1 VVSRFGGRCID
12 VRRPGARDVS
22 TTWIALLRGINVGRN
37 KRIAMGD
44 LRAMLD
50 SLGYTDVRTL
60 LQSGNA
66 LFTATTRKPETLER
80 DISSGIKATFGMD
93 VAVMVRTAADF
104 ASAVDAN
111 PFVAQGVASSELHAS
126 FLSAAAP
133 AAKLKE
139 VDRDAC
145 VPDEFAV
152 GTRVIYLRLRNGV
165 MGSRLPDWDKVLG
178 VRATTRNWN
187 TTVKLRE
194 LTR

>member
-1 VVSRFGGRCID
+1 M
-12 VRRPGARDVS
+12 S

-44 LRAMLD
+44 LRAMLE

-66 LFTATTRKPETLER
+66 LFATGTRKAETIEQE
-80 DISSGIKATFGMD
+80 ISAGIKSAFGMD
-93 VAVMVRTAADF
+93 VATMVRSAPDF
-104 ASAVDAN
+104 VVAVDAN
-111 PFVAQGVASSELHAS
+111 PFIARGVDAVELHAT
-126 FLSAAAP
+126 FLSAAP
-133 AAKLKE
+133 RAAKIAS

-145 VPDEFAV
+145 APDEFAV
-152 GTRVIYLRLRNGV
+152 GPRVIYMRLRNGV

-187 TTVKLRE
+187 TTVRLRE
-194 LTR
+194 MAG